1 MLQFNLNR
9 TLEILERTPV
19 VLENLLFGL
28 SEEWLYNNEGKKTW
42 SPYDV
47 LGHLIV
53 GEKTDWLVRVKIIL
67 KSDDKHFRP
76 FDRFAQFNEEDDREI
91 GEMLEEFKTLRF
103 QNLQELNAFH
113 ISENDLKQTGIHP
126 EFGTVTL
133 SQLITT
139 WGVHD
144 LGHIAQIS
152 RVMAFQHKNEVGPWI
167 SYLGILKK

>member
-53 GEKTDWLVRVKIIL
+53 GEKTDWLVRGKIIL

-91 GEMLEEFKTLRF
+91 GEMLEEFKTL
-103 QNLQELNAFH
+103 QER
-113 ISENDLKQTGIHP
+113 IS
-126 EFGTVTL
+126 
-133 SQLITT
+133 LI
-139 WGVHD
+139 
-144 LGHIAQIS
+144 
-152 RVMAFQHKNEVGPWI
+152 
-167 SYLGILKK
+167 